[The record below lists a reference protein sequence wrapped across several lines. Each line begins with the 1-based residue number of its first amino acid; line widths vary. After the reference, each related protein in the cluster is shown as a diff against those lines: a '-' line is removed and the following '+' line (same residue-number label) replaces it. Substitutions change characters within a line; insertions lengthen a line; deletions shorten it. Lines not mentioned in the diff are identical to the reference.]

1 MHQTI
6 AIHIC
11 QDYWDGKPMGLV
23 VLGTRWGL
31 GGMAGTLVA
40 PACVVCEVQ
49 RVKQPVRGR

>member
-1 MHQTI
+1 VHQTI

-11 QDYWDGKPMGLV
+11 QGYWGGKPMGLV

-40 PACVVCEVQ
+40 PAGVVCEVQ